1 MRRGNNMSDNF
12 EFENETM
19 NIEESE
25 KSITEDKSFEDS
37 KKIINE
43 IIVELFNN
51 IMMIEEKAVRM
62 RGISDL
68 SMSEIHAIDAIGL
81 GEGKM
86 MSEVAEELHI
96 TMGTLTATMTKLEKK
111 GYAKREKDPT
121 DRRVVLASLTR
132 KGELA
137 NKIHKNFHDEMIDR
151 VMIDLDLHEDKI
163 LIKSL
168 RNINEFFIKE
178 YLAD

>member
-1 MRRGNNMSDNF
+1 
-12 EFENETM
+12 
-19 NIEESE
+19 
-25 KSITEDKSFEDS
+25 
-37 KKIINE
+37 
-43 IIVELFNN
+43 
-51 IMMIEEKAVRM
+51 
-62 RGISDL
+62 
-68 SMSEIHAIDAIGL
+68 
-81 GEGKM
+81 
-86 MSEVAEELHI
+86 
-96 TMGTLTATMTKLEKK
+96 MGTLTATMTKLEKK

>member
-1 MRRGNNMSDNF
+1 MSDNI
-12 EFENETM
+12 ELESKAIDTESTEEL
-19 NIEESE
+19 IEEDH
-25 KSITEDKSFEDS
+25 TFEDS

-68 SMSEIHAIDAIGL
+68 SMSEIHAIDAIGI
-81 GEGKM
+81 GEEGKM

-163 LIKSL
+163 LIRSL